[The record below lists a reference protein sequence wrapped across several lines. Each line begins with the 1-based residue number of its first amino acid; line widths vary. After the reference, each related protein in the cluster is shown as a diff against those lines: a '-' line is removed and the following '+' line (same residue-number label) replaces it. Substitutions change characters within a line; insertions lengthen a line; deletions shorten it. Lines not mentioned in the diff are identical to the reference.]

1 MFFKSDVNGLLL
13 PFYFIFI
20 YVYEVLGSN
29 LNQFLPCPPNNH
41 LFFLLTSCTLP
52 VIFQKHQLSLFSLA
66 VCAQVW
72 ASTAAWAASQG
83 PNAESLNKTYSPSPQ
98 EQSPIA
104 NNYSDSGRTSY
115 VFPSVI
121 F

>member
-13 PFYFIFI
+13 PFYLIFT
-20 YVYEVLGSN
+20 YAYEVLGSN
-29 LNQFLPCPPNNH
+29 LNQLLPCPPNNH

-72 ASTAAWAASQG
+72 GIYCCMGCLSG
-83 PNAESLNKTYSPSPQ
+83 P
-98 EQSPIA
+98 
-104 NNYSDSGRTSY
+104 RR
-115 VFPSVI
+115 
-121 F
+121 